1 MNTAYFFSTENKR
14 TLGVKKQL
22 LKVTI
27 SERFLSFVTLVIT
40 SQSTKEPQQA
50 WTECAGGVA
59 FAGEAAFSSPPE
71 EIKVVNGVAPW

>member
-1 MNTAYFFSTENKR
+1 M
-14 TLGVKKQL
+14 
-22 LKVTI
+22 
-27 SERFLSFVTLVIT
+27 LVIT